1 MSLYDNY
8 SKQQNSM
15 YRGSN
20 LSRRHN
26 AGVDE
31 YGEPWE
37 KVTAPID
44 ATRVPELTLNDA
56 FNTGSTSNGLFSDN
70 FQPSQSVLDAR
81 GEHYNNYP
89 NAEMSDLNGDSLSGM
104 TDNWSAAGFK
114 DIANGAAGLYGMYQ
128 GNKMLGLY
136 EDQIDEAKRN
146 GQVNRDE
153 VTRRNNT
160 RNEWNAALKRA

>member
-15 YRGSN
+15 YRGSS

-37 KVTAPID
+37 KVTAPHTS
-44 ATRVPELTLNDA
+44 AVEVPKLTTNAAFDVNTNDIY
-56 FNTGSTSNGLFSDN
+56 GDN

-81 GEHYNNYP
+81 GDYYNKYP
-89 NAEMSDLNGDSLSGM
+89 NAELSNFNGNSVDGLFDSF
-104 TDNWSAAGFK
+104 SASGFK
-114 DIANGAAGLYGMYQ
+114 DVTSGIAGLYGMYQ
-128 GNKMLGLY
+128 GNKMLGLA
-136 EDQIDEAKRN
+136 EDDLN
-146 GQVNRDE
+146 
-153 VTRRNNT
+153 TRRQAYTDNKNRRDNFERNT
-160 RNEWNAALKRA
+160 SQAFA